1 MNLSIH
7 PRNWPSTGN
16 KTKLN
21 TATPQKRKRT
31 KNQENLE
38 QRRLD
43 CTRTRETLARDP
55 RRAPI
60 PWDLAF
66 KMPGSNKK

>member
-7 PRNWPSTGN
+7 PRNWPTGN
-16 KTKLN
+16 KIKVN
-21 TATPQKRKRT
+21 TAATQKRKRT

-38 QRRLD
+38 RRRLD
-43 CTRTRETLARDP
+43 CIRTREALASEP
-55 RRAPI
+55 RKKPV